1 MKKLII
7 FSVIFSAFLVGCS
20 NFNDIE
26 TVGINN
32 SNNSESNVLRTQFKN
47 ALENNAVSFSRS
59 ASSVTE
65 CNSEVLEV
73 AEDTS
78 TSDFLLENELIS
90 SVAAAY
96 ISKVENIINDESLS
110 VEDTI
115 SNIEEIENDAKSAL
129 SKEEYEGFI
138 NFSEMSIAAI
148 DYYTEND
155 EAARSIGS
163 WLRKKA
169 KNICCA
175 AISDAIGSFIG
186 WKIGSTIG
194 GITLPVI
201 GYILGGVVGAVSVGV
216 ASTVADWKAG
226 GISIKVSWSK

>member
-32 SNNSESNVLRTQFKN
+32 SNNSKSNVLRTQFKK

-65 CNSEVLEV
+65 CNSEV
-73 AEDTS
+73 
-78 TSDFLLENELIS
+78 LLENELIS

-129 SKEEYEGFI
+129 SEEEYEGFI

-163 WLRKKA
+163 WFRKKA

-175 AISDAIGSFIG
+175 AISGAIGAFIG

-201 GYILGGVVGAVSVGV
+201 GYIPGGVVGAVSVGV
-216 ASTVADWKAG
+216 SSAVAGWKAG